1 MINTIQVDGAQQSV
15 PRVSV
20 VMGVRNG
27 ERFIRRAIE
36 SILGQTLAD
45 FEFII
50 IDDAS
55 TDRTGDI
62 SRAYASRDSRIR
74 LLSNEVNLG
83 LAASLNRGI
92 RESSGVYIA
101 RMDADDSSRPERIML
116 QADFLDMNPDIG
128 ICGGYICYHKGGR
141 SSIKRFYTDHDWLAA
156 QLLFKP
162 CFLHSAVMF
171 RRERALN
178 LGLLYN
184 EDYSTTQDY
193 ELWTRMIG
201 PMRGANIPFVL
212 LDYYCHDEQATKSK
226 YDKMIMYCRLIH
238 SAQLRAYVNEFS
250 ESELKIHDR
259 ISIPH
264 DPFAA
269 DELDEAQA
277 WLMRLLQRN
286 SDVRRFDHSAIA
298 RVCFDMWRG
307 VCYETAAHGRLKF
320 WQYWQSPLSRS
331 LRFSWSSVKLLLLCL
346 VTRQKYH

>member
-1 MINTIQVDGAQQSV
+1 MNNDIQVGGAQQTA

-45 FEFII
+45 FEYII

-62 SRAYASRDSRIR
+62 CREYASRDSRIR

-92 RESSGVYIA
+92 RASSGMYIA
-101 RMDADDSSRPERIML
+101 RMDADDGSRPERLML

-128 ICGGYICYHKGGR
+128 ICGGYICYKKGGR

-156 QLLFKP
+156 QLLFQP
-162 CFLHSAVMF
+162 CFSHPTVMF
-171 RRERALN
+171 RREEVLRH
-178 LGLLYN
+178 GLLY
-184 EDYSTTQDY
+184 DQSYATTQDY

-201 PMRGANIPFVL
+201 KLQGANLPRVL
-212 LDYYCHDEQATKSK
+212 LDYYCHDEQATSDK
-226 YDKMIMYCRLIH
+226 YDRMMLYCRQIHAVQVRLLIPD
-238 SAQLRAYVNEFS
+238 LS
-250 ESELKIHDR
+250 EVELTLHDR

-264 DPFAA
+264 DPFTLP
-269 DELDEAQA
+269 ELSFVQN
-277 WLMRLLQRN
+277 WLTRLIRVN
-286 SDVRRFDHSAIA
+286 GDVGRFHGKALA
-298 RVCFDMWRG
+298 RVCFDVWRG
-307 VCYETAAHGRLKF
+307 VCYQSAAHGWATFRKF
-320 WQYWQSPLSRS
+320 WVSPLACEFRLSR
-331 LRFSWSSVKLLLLCL
+331 SSVKLLLRCMLQ
-346 VTRQKYH
+346 RG